1 MVGLNTDGSVLE
13 MIYLI
18 LAIVS
23 SAMISVVMRVSE
35 RHVKNNMSMLAL
47 NYLMCMVM
55 SWIDTGSLRLFESAE
70 GVLSTVV
77 MGMIS
82 GVLFLAGFVFLQW
95 NISKNG
101 VVLPATFMKLGVLVP
116 TVMAIVVFGETPRLT
131 QVAGI
136 IAAVCAILLIQG
148 GGRQEAGSVAGLILL
163 MLAGGGADGMSKIF
177 EEMGVSSLK
186 SQYLLCTFATAMILC
201 TALCAAKKQRLTAV
215 DALFG
220 LAIGVPNYFSTKFL
234 LWSLGAVPAVV
245 AYPTYSVG
253 TIVLVTLAGVILFRE
268 KLSRRKLIAL
278 GVIIAALALLNL

>member
-1 MVGLNTDGSVLE
+1 MYTKEELKRQMAEMGLKSTDTVL
-13 MIYLI
+13 IH
-18 LAIVS
+18 
-23 SAMISVVMRVSE
+23 ISLKAV
-35 RHVKNNMSMLAL
+35 
-47 NYLMCMVM
+47 
-55 SWIDTGSLRLFESAE
+55 
-70 GVLSTVV
+70 
-77 MGMIS
+77 
-82 GVLFLAGFVFLQW
+82 
-95 NISKNG
+95 
-101 VVLPATFMKLGVLVP
+101 
-116 TVMAIVVFGETPRLT
+116 GET
-131 QVAGI
+131 
-136 IAAVCAILLIQG
+136 
-148 GGRQEAGSVAGLILL
+148 EN
-163 MLAGGGADGMSKIF
+163 GADGMSKIF

-253 TIVLVTLAGVILFRE
+253 TIVMVTLAGVMLFRE